1 MRKQTIYGLLFFANL
16 AFCLAATPSAIAASE
31 EEEVLQVI
39 INQDKAMNTSDFE
52 LLSSLWWHSP
62 KTSFFGPIKKGSFLC
77 QGWEAIAKVLKETL
91 NVPAGTYDFH
101 LRHPQVTMLGDDSA
115 IITLY
120 HVRVRTDPETKE
132 RAIGTDRFTNV
143 LQKIDGK
150 WLIVHCHIS
159 NFPEE

>member
-1 MRKQTIYGLLFFANL
+1 MRKQNIYGPLFFL
-16 AFCLAATPSAIAASE
+16 TLVFCLSWTPSAIAASP

-39 INQDKAMNTSDFE
+39 INQDNAMNTSDFE

-62 KTSFFGPIKKGSFLC
+62 KASFFGPIKKGSFLS
-77 QGWEAIAKVLKETL
+77 QGWEEIAKLLKETL
-91 NVPAGTYDFH
+91 DVPAGTYNFL
-101 LRHPQVTMLGDDSA
+101 LRHPQVTMLGDNA
-115 IITLY
+115 AVITLY

-132 RAIGTDRFTNV
+132 KAIGTDRFTNV

-159 NFPEE
+159 DFPS